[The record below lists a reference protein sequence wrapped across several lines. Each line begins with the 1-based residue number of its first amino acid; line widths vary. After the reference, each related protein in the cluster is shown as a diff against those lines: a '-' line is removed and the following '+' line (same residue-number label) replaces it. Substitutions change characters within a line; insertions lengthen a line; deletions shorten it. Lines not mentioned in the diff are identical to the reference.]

1 MTLYHAFE
9 SLLVPLIVVACAV
22 HVTGRYM
29 PQTRERVKAGL
40 AASLGGTSAQG
51 WRGWVARRLAPRV
64 AAAGCATGCDTNSG
78 CGTCESNTSASTGK
92 SGAGAV
98 NEQVIRFVR
107 KS

>member
-22 HVTGRYM
+22 HVAARYM
-29 PQTRERVKAGL
+29 PRTRERVKAGL
-40 AASLGGTSAQG
+40 AASLGGASAQG
-51 WRGWVARRLAPRV
+51 WRGWLARRMTPRE

-78 CGTCESNTSASTGK
+78 CSTCESNTSASTGNPGTG
-92 SGAGAV
+92 SA
-98 NEQVIRFVR
+98 NEQVITFVR

>member
-9 SLLVPLIVVACAV
+9 SLLVPLIVVVCAV
-22 HVTGRYM
+22 HVAGRYM
-29 PQTRERVKAGL
+29 PRTRERVKAGL
-40 AASLGGTSAQG
+40 AASLGGASAQG
-51 WRGWVARRLAPRV
+51 WRGWVARRLAPR

-78 CGTCESNTSASTGK
+78 CSTCGSNTSVSTGS
-92 SGAGAV
+92 SGTAPA